1 MSTEQKYY
9 FFLGNTPDL
18 SLLELKSLLSSAPTQ
33 LSPLLASYDGELNL
47 EDIGVRLAGTR
58 KIARTLTSC
67 APGQVLSEIAT
78 ILRSLPNKNVAITDY
93 AELKLTQSEI
103 RGLKDQV
110 DRPLRFVSLDTGEHE
125 LVMLAHQHVA
135 ELNLI
140 RSGENIIIA
149 HTVWIF
155 DAEDWIRRDRNKPY
169 RDIKRGM
176 LPPKLARMLVN
187 IATQGKSGLSLSDPF
202 CGTGTVLTEAT
213 LAGCAPLYGSDT
225 NPAAVTGA
233 EENLLWLKST
243 FNLPDITAK
252 FSLTDATHLHSFVSV
267 VDAIVTEPYMGPL
280 LDDRNPL
287 PLSKIQDIAKGLDKL
302 YRGCFKSWGKI
313 LPVGGRVVMTIPSFA
328 VYGRVIP
335 TISIDTISSLGYNY
349 ISSVAYGKPGAV
361 VIRNIT
367 ILERQ

>member
-1 MSTEQKYY
+1 MYY

-18 SLLELKSLLSSAPTQ
+18 SLLELKCLLSSAPTK
-33 LSPLLASYDGELNL
+33 LSSFLASYEGELNL

-58 KIARTLTSC
+58 KIAHTLTSC
-67 APGQVLSEIAT
+67 TPGQVLPEIAT
-78 ILRSLPNKNVAITDY
+78 ILRTLPNKNVAITDY

-110 DRPLRFVSLDTGEHE
+110 KRPLRFVSLDTGEHE

-140 RSGENIIIA
+140 RNGENIIIA
-149 HTVWIF
+149 QTVWIF

-176 LPPKLARMLVN
+176 LPPKLARILVN
-187 IATQGKSGLSLSDPF
+187 IATLGESGLSLSDPF
-202 CGTGTVLTEAT
+202 CGTGTILTEAALT
-213 LAGCAPLYGSDT
+213 GCTPLYGSDT
-225 NPAAVTGA
+225 NPEAVKGA
-233 EENLLWLKST
+233 KSNLSWLCDSYQIHNTKY
-243 FNLPDITAK
+243 NIHEA
-252 FSLTDATHLHSFVSV
+252 DATHLHESISS

-287 PLSKIQDIAKGLDKL
+287 PLSKIQDIARGLDKL
-302 YRGCFKSWGKI
+302 YRGCFKSWAKI
-313 LPVGGRVVMTIPSFA
+313 LSLSGRVVMTIPSFA

-349 ISSVAYGKPGAV
+349 ISSVAYGKPGAA

-367 ILERQ
+367 ILEKKAD